1 MPQPSR
7 NCQPILRHAFV
18 ATLLISWAVRAVAT
32 TASCS
37 AVLGAPTFTQGPVST
52 LGTDPVKVRFDVV
65 PGHPYLVEVEER
77 GNDVLVEVLDS
88 AENVVARA
96 DHPERRTGT
105 RRALV
110 TGPGSAFVTVR
121 ATGKE
126 LATTTGTVTVRAFDL
141 ASAGARSPEC
151 VGVLKTLAAA
161 DAAYAIGEEILR
173 GHEAPAG
180 SSAHDAFVRA
190 ADAYAMA
197 ERALVAL
204 ADAQLRG
211 EAALALAGVQY
222 FDLQSWAAAADWAQQ
237 AAQLLGKNDPYRRA
251 RAEALTAAAWIEIGS
266 AAPAGQAVPG
276 LGVTPTGLLARAR
289 AVAQRLGRFHLG
301 RGEMYDAAIQFMNV
315 GLSYY
320 YENRYPECV
329 TASRLPSRLFGS
341 IGESVRRAQAWQNEA
356 LCLWGLGRL
365 PEAQRLLE
373 RALADIPPQAYPHIF
388 LASITNTALADYALG
403 RFDESLRLYD
413 RAFTFAHQQ
422 QAARDEAY
430 CLYGIGV
437 NYYALGDPLSAQG
450 WLERALAI
458 QSVALDG
465 RGRMVTLRALA
476 TVEAEQR
483 QVERAI
489 ALDREALALAF
500 APTSL
505 ALIRIQLAVHT
516 GAAGHLPE
524 ARAQLDE
531 ILSVRRRDP
540 MVWGNALLQRAVLLR
555 ETGEPRAAL
564 ADLAAA
570 RPALHRLGSVADEFA
585 ANLELARTLRTLG
598 RPQEALAAVAR
609 ALRQSD
615 AVRLQTINPELRSQ
629 LQAPLRAAYDLKI
642 ELLRARYEAAAAAG
656 YESEAQAIATEAF
669 AAADASRAHSL
680 ADIAAQEYT
689 PEVRRALATDLRRR
703 EQLYR
708 ELAARS
714 FALDLRLDGS
724 GSNDPRARQLMADI
738 AELERQVDMLNTRIA
753 VRAAPESSSTRLG
766 NSRISL
772 PPIPADTA
780 LVAYWLGSDSAY
792 AWVLL
797 PHEIHWVRLSSP
809 QVIAQQAIAFHDS
822 LARLV
827 DVSPGERLRGG
838 RALYQM
844 VVRPIE
850 GWLAGVR
857 QWVIIPDGALDYVP
871 FAALR
876 ERDAGSDAFVV
887 SHHDIALAPAAWML
901 HSNGTYATGRA
912 GGRLLLVADPVYQRD
927 DPRLKNLA
935 PPAVAKAPPLDG
947 PVVGAPDY
955 QRLPFTAEEAAGIA
969 AQFPPTD
976 VDQLLGLEATRARLL
991 ALDLSRYRF
1000 IHIATHA
1007 HVDARV
1013 PQLSALVLGS
1023 YDVDG
1028 NLVDGAVRVADLSQ
1042 QRLNADVAVFSAC
1055 DTALGREVPSEGLVG
1070 ISSTVLARGARA
1082 VVASLWPVSDE
1093 IGPRLMTDFYRHLL
1107 RESMSAPAALGAAM
1121 RSVVSGDGSTD
1132 PSLWA
1137 AFQVSAVALG
1147 PGLPSRNAATAE
1159 VATRQRP

>member
-1 MPQPSR
+1 MPQPSST
-7 NCQPILRHAFV
+7 CQSILRHALV
-18 ATLLISWAVRAVAT
+18 ATLLISWAMRAVAT

-52 LGTDPVKVRFDVV
+52 HGTDPVKIRFDVV

-77 GNDVLVEVLDS
+77 GNDVLVEVVDS

-110 TGPGSAFVTVR
+110 TGAGSASVTVR
-121 ATGKE
+121 VTGKE
-126 LATTTGTVTVRAFDL
+126 LPTTTGTVTVRVFDL

-173 GHEAPAG
+173 GHAAPAG

-197 ERALVAL
+197 ERALVAP

-237 AAQLLGKNDPYRRA
+237 AAQLLGKSDPYRSA
-251 RAEALTAAAWIEIGS
+251 RAEALMAAAWIEIGS
-266 AAPAGQAVPG
+266 AASIGGP
-276 LGVTPTGLLARAR
+276 PTDLLARAR
-289 AVAQRLGRFHLG
+289 AVVQRLGRFHLE
-301 RGEMYDAAIQFMNV
+301 RGEVYDAALQFTNIV
-315 GLSYY
+315 LIDQK
-320 YENRYPECV
+320 ENRYSECV
-329 TASRLPSRLFGS
+329 AASSTPSRLFGS
-341 IGESVRRAQAWQNEA
+341 IGETVRRAQAWQNEA

-365 PEAQRLLE
+365 PEAQPLFE
-373 RALADIPPQAYPHIF
+373 RSLHDIPQEAYPHIF

-413 RAFTFAHQQ
+413 RALAFAQQQ
-422 QAARDEAY
+422 QAQRDAAY

-437 NYYALGDPLSAQG
+437 NYYALGDPPSAQH

-483 QVERAI
+483 QLDRAI
-489 ALDREALALAF
+489 AYDREALALAI

-516 GAAGHLPE
+516 GAAGQLPE

-531 ILSVRRRDP
+531 ILSARGRDP
-540 MVWGNALLQRAVLLR
+540 MVRGNALLQRAVLLR

-564 ADLAAA
+564 VDLAAA
-570 RPALHRLGSVADEFA
+570 GPALHMLGSVADEFA

-598 RPQEALAAVAR
+598 RPRAALAAVAT

-615 AVRLQTINPELRSQ
+615 ALRLQTINPELRSQ

-656 YESEAQAIATEAF
+656 HEVEAQAVATEAF

-714 FALDLRLDGS
+714 AALDSRLDYS
-724 GSNDPRARQLMADI
+724 GSNDARARQLMADI
-738 AELERQVDMLNTRIA
+738 AELERQGDMLNTRIA
-753 VRAAPESSSTRLG
+753 VRAAPESSPAHVGS
-766 NSRISL
+766 SQVSL
-772 PPIPADTA
+772 PLIPADTA
-780 LVAYWLGSDSAY
+780 LVAYWLGSESGY

-809 QVIAQQAIAFHDS
+809 QDIAELATAFHHS
-822 LARLV
+822 LVRLI
-827 DVSPGERLRGG
+827 DVNLEQRLQGG
-838 RALYQM
+838 RALYEK
-844 VVRPIE
+844 VVRPIA
-850 GWLAGVR
+850 GWLVGVR

-876 ERDAGSDAFVV
+876 EQDPGSGAFVV

-901 HSNGTYATGRA
+901 DSHGAYPALPRS
-912 GGRLLLVADPVYQRD
+912 GRLLLVADPVYQPD
-927 DPRLKNLA
+927 DPRLKSL
-935 PPAVAKAPPLDG
+935 PPAADARTAAIDAVPQ
-947 PVVGAPDY
+947 DY
-955 QRLPFTAEEAAGIA
+955 QRLQFAAEEAAGVL
-969 AQFPPTD
+969 AQFPPTE
-976 VDQLLGLEATRARLL
+976 VDQLVGLQATRAQLL

-1000 IHIATHA
+1000 IHIATHGR
-1007 HVDARV
+1007 VDARV
-1013 PQLSALVLGS
+1013 PQLSALMLGS
-1023 YDVDG
+1023 YDADG
-1028 NLVDGAVRVADLSQ
+1028 HLVDGAVRVADLAQ
-1042 QRLNADVAVFSAC
+1042 QRLNADLVVFSAC
-1055 DTALGREVPSEGLVG
+1055 DTALGREVPSEGLIG

-1082 VVASLWPVSDE
+1082 VVASLWPASDE
-1093 IGPRLMTDFYRHLL
+1093 IGARLMTDFYRHLL

-1121 RSVVSGDGSTD
+1121 RTVVSRDGSTD

-1137 AFQVSAVALG
+1137 AFQVYTVALG

-1159 VATRQRP
+1159 VVTRPRP